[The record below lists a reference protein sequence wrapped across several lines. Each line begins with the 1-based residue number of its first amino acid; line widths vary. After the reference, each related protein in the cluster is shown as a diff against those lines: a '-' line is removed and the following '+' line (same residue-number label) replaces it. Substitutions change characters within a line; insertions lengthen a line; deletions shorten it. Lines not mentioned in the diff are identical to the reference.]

1 MSDKG
6 HELTDEMIEEL
17 EKRLEREYSRAYKD
31 LARKTKA
38 YFDKFKADDA
48 AMKAQVDAGEVTREY
63 WLQWRYNH
71 MMTGKRW
78 IEMRDTLAED
88 LMKIDSKARS
98 IINEH
103 TPEAYAL
110 NHNYATFQ
118 VEKDSMLNTSYTLY
132 NREAVENILK
142 DDPKLLPYPRT
153 ESNTAKE
160 LRERA
165 DLIWNRQKLNNEI
178 TQGILQGEP
187 IKDIAKRLQN
197 VVGMDGR
204 AALRNARTMMTAAE
218 NKGREDAYD
227 ALEEKGVDLDRKWV
241 ATLDD
246 KTRHSH
252 RLLHGEI
259 KDRKTGLYSNGL
271 KYPADP
277 DGDPAEVYNCRCS
290 EIATV
295 TGFPIDIPKWSPKMG
310 DMTYEEWLGEHEN
323 QPKEEEKWNAV
334 EFMKANKMEFSDL
347 KDFMPYENYSELYN
361 DLRDKSLPLAESA
374 GEYFKKVVDGT
385 YQNDEILSKLNSITN
400 EKMLSDRGYAIL
412 NRLENSSIVSNPLV
426 ALDAPKSIEQFIAD
440 VGGGDLTSG
449 SCASLSFC
457 FAANSAGY
465 EIHDF
470 RGGDSMKFFSSGN
483 NIHLIAQMKNVIS
496 NSERSKTPIKTTVS
510 MLKEMPMN
518 EPHILG
524 VGRHAAIVEHTDD
537 GYRFLELQAPQGN
550 GWYQLTTQSLARR
563 FGATKTSKY
572 GDQIDLI
579 NVDSLKNNEYFSRIL
594 TYINTD
600 EGSQKKGEYGSRK

>member
-1 MSDKG
+1 MSDRG
-6 HELTDEMIEEL
+6 HELTDDLIEEL
-17 EKRLEREYSRAYKD
+17 EKRLEKEYSRAYKEV
-31 LARKTKA
+31 ARKTKA
-38 YFDKFKADDA
+38 YFDKFAIDDA
-48 AMKAQVDAGEVTREY
+48 AMKARVDAGEITREY

-118 VEKDSMLNTSYTLY
+118 VEKDSMINTSYTLY

-153 ESNTAKE
+153 ESKTAKE

-187 IKDIAKRLQN
+187 IKDIAKRLQR

-204 AALRNARTMMTAAE
+204 AALRNARTMMTSAE

-227 ALEEKGVDLDRKWV
+227 ALEEKGVELDRQWV

-246 KTRHSH
+246 RTRHSH

-310 DMTYEEWLGEHEN
+310 DMTYEEWLGEHE
-323 QPKEEEKWNAV
+323 EKPVRSEKVTIERPAS
-334 EFMKANKMEFSDL
+334 EPSFMKQFKMFDEQPTQQEILTQVNPNYSKNTKEWTHNCQRCVVAEEAMYRGYDVTAKAYNKNDAVGSSGVACWKFNASKWWNDPDVSVVPKKSDLFNTIENCFSQWGNGSRAVIRVKWQAKYGGSGHFISASSDENGKVVFKNPQSGEIIDLHSDDWFGCFSQSRNQMWIMRVDNREFS
-347 KDFMPYENYSELYN
+347 ENVG
-361 DLRDKSLPLAESA
+361 LAIE
-374 GEYFKKVVDGT
+374 
-385 YQNDEILSKLNSITN
+385 N
-400 EKMLSDRGYAIL
+400 RGA
-412 NRLENSSIVSNPLV
+412 
-426 ALDAPKSIEQFIAD
+426 K
-440 VGGGDLTSG
+440 
-449 SCASLSFC
+449 
-457 FAANSAGY
+457 
-465 EIHDF
+465 HD
-470 RGGDSMKFFSSGN
+470 
-483 NIHLIAQMKNVIS
+483 
-496 NSERSKTPIKTTVS
+496 
-510 MLKEMPMN
+510 
-518 EPHILG
+518 
-524 VGRHAAIVEHTDD
+524 
-537 GYRFLELQAPQGN
+537 
-550 GWYQLTTQSLARR
+550 
-563 FGATKTSKY
+563 
-572 GDQIDLI
+572 
-579 NVDSLKNNEYFSRIL
+579 
-594 TYINTD
+594 
-600 EGSQKKGEYGSRK
+600 